1 MIYLDNNATTPL
13 CPEALEAA
21 TAALRDCFG
30 NPSSAHAAG
39 RRAKKLLAES
49 REKTASLLG
58 ARAPEIVFTGSGSE
72 ADHLAILGTWK
83 TAQKWNSKKKR
94 VVVSGIEHPAVA
106 KTVKELEEGGAE
118 VAWVAPGADGR
129 VSAEAVGDALTLDTL
144 LVTVIL
150 AQNETGV
157 INPLKDIAARA
168 HACGAYVHTDAVQ
181 AVGKISV
188 NVNDLGVDMLS
199 LAAHKF
205 HGPKGVGAL
214 YVRTGTR
221 MGAIFQGGGQEHG
234 LRPGTENV
242 AGIAALA
249 AALEAALKTLEKDIP
264 QVRARRDRVA
274 EAALRAFP
282 AARWNGSREHL
293 LPNTASLSFPGLRAD
308 MLMLGLDTDGICVST
323 GSACHSGAMEP
334 SAILKA
340 MGLDDDAARSSLRL
354 SLSRFTSDA
363 DAAKAAE
370 AFPNVLKRVA
380 KPA

>member
-1 MIYLDNNATTPL
+1 MIYLDNNATTPI

-39 RRAKKLLAES
+39 RKAKKLLAES

-58 ARAPEIVFTGSGSE
+58 ARASEIVFTGSGSE

-94 VVVSGIEHPAVA
+94 IVVSGIEHPAVT
-106 KTVKELEEGGAE
+106 KTVKELEEGGAD
-118 VAWVAPGADGR
+118 VAWVAPGTDGR
-129 VSAEAVGDALTLDTL
+129 VSAEAVGEALTLDTL

-157 INPLKDIAARA
+157 LNPVKEIAARA

-181 AVGKISV
+181 AAGKIPV

-221 MGAIFQGGGQEHG
+221 LGAILQGGGQEQG

-249 AALEAALKTLEKDIP
+249 AALEAALRTLEKDIP
-264 QVRARRDRVA
+264 LIRARRDRVA
-274 EAALRAFP
+274 EAALKAFP
-282 AARWNGSREHL
+282 SARWNGTREHL

-354 SLSRFTSDA
+354 SLSRFTTDA

-370 AFPNVLKRVA
+370 AFANVLKRVA